1 MSAWRP
7 LRPKTRARA
16 HALAVR
22 AVVPILSGI
31 EAASYVEAILD
42 ELEAG
47 EVRDAYRVARHHLPP
62 EVLDVT
68 AGVVAACYV
77 QNAVDE
83 SVEQREGAE
92 LLADAGVPSELVP
105 AVLEE
110 LGAATSSKR
119 RPRARRSEVPSC
131 AP

>member
-7 LRPKTRARA
+7 LQPKTRARA

-22 AVVPILSGI
+22 AVVPALSGM
-31 EAASYVEAILD
+31 ASYVEAILD

-68 AGVVAACYV
+68 AGVVVACYV
-77 QNAVDE
+77 ACAVDQ
-83 SVEQREGAE
+83 SVEQRDSDE
-92 LLADAGVPSELVP
+92 LLSDAGVPSELVP
-105 AVLEE
+105 AVIEE
-110 LGAATSSKR
+110 LTAATSSKR